1 MNYISTFIYL
11 IFFTICFNI
20 ELNRNK
26 KRKQINYLSSYLNR
40 NVVTAIYLISFIF
53 MVIFTGVNFVFY
65 DLNLCISILM
75 ISLFILLVA
84 FLLSRVCIY
93 INEEEMVKINILGRT
108 IIKLKDIKDIEYG
121 HFVKVKSN
129 ENEIVFET
137 RIYYNNIKEIE
148 KVLTRYK

>member
-137 RIYYNNIKEIE
+137 RIYDNNIKEIE